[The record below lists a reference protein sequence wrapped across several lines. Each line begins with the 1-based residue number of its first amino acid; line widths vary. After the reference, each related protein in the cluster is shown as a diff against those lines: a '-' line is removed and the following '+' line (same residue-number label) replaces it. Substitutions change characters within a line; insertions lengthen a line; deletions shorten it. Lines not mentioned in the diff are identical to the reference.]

1 MSNPNYTRDLT
12 AKKTFQPKKFLGS
25 WEMILVY
32 ILIIINV
39 VLMTTRGDIY
49 FAPGTIQ
56 AIIQSS
62 LDLSFMVLGM
72 VFILLLGDIDVSIA
86 AIMILSAMTIGL
98 VFQATA
104 NAALAIVCGLAAGA
118 ACGLFNGVLVAMVGM
133 PAVIV
138 TIASSMFFRGLVQI
152 ILGTESLK
160 DFPSWFSSLGWD
172 NILGVPVILW
182 CFILA
187 TIVFGLILHKSAFGR
202 KLYIIGNNREA
213 AAYSGISVKKVKV
226 QVFVIMGFMS
236 GVSALFFIGR
246 FGGVSSTMATG
257 YELNTIAIAVLG
269 GVSTA
274 GGKGRIYGPF
284 IAALVMEFLFYA
296 LGLYGVE
303 ANTRKIITGVVL
315 IVAVLIPML
324 NDELFASFY
333 KRFMCKNNSEIAS
346 LKLKLKADLKKYK
359 ETMNEIKADASL
371 SADEKQKKL
380 SELSTRQT
388 TLKEKCRVA
397 VEAVEKDLAHAK
409 NSRRASQS

>member
-12 AKKTFQPKKFLGS
+12 VKKSFQPKKLFGS
-25 WEMILVY
+25 WEMILIY

-49 FAPGTIQ
+49 FAQGTVQ
-56 AIIQSS
+56 SIIQSS

-98 VFQATA
+98 VFHATA
-104 NAALAIVCGLAAGA
+104 NAAIAIVCGLAVGA
-118 ACGLFNGVLVAMVGM
+118 ACGLFNGILVAIVGM

-138 TIASSMFFRGLVQI
+138 TIASSMFFRGLAQI

-172 NILGVPVILW
+172 NILNVPVILW

-187 TIVFGLILHKSAFGR
+187 TIIFGLILHKSAFGR

-213 AAYSGISVKKVKV
+213 AEYSGISVKKVKL
-226 QVFVIMGFMS
+226 QVFIIMGFMC

-246 FGGVSSTMATG
+246 FSGISSTMATG

-269 GVSTA
+269 GVSTS
-274 GGKGRIYGPF
+274 GGKGKIFGPF

-315 IVAVLIPML
+315 IIAVLIPMF
-324 NDELFASFY
+324 NDEFFASFY

-346 LKLKLKADLKKYK
+346 LKLKLKAELKKYK
-359 ETMNEIKADASL
+359 ETMSEIKADTSL
-371 SADEKQKKL
+371 SASEKQKKL
-380 SELSTRQT
+380 DEITAKQES
-388 TLKEKCRVA
+388 LKEKCRIA
-397 VEAVEKDLAHAK
+397 VEAVEKDIAHRKAVK
-409 NSRRASQS
+409 A